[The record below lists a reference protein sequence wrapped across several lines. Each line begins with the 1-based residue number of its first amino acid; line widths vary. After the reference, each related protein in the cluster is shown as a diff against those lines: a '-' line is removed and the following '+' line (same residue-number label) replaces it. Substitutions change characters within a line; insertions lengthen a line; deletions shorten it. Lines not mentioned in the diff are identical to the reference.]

1 MSGLFMRVDK
11 IDAFPGMATVKEIGG
26 KKGFFPIDSYA
37 LGFSR
42 MVHVAVGSAGDAEVG
57 VPALSDLTISRGA
70 DNASAVLSTLF
81 FAPSDKGK
89 TFEVVETKQKNDGKG
104 LIPVKIITVEEARIS
119 DYAIQPGANTFSI
132 AYTSMSI
139 TYYVES
145 ETGSVAKGDTVKFDL
160 KTGTLVSGNADAM
173 K

>member
-1 MSGLFMRVDK
+1 MSGLFMRVDG
-11 IDAFPGMATVKEIGG
+11 IDSFPGMATVKEINS
-26 KKGFFPIDSYA
+26 KKGFFPVESYS

-42 MVHVAVGSAGDAEVG
+42 SIFVAVGSSGNAEVG
-57 VPALSDLTISRGA
+57 VPALSDLSVSKQA

-89 TFEVVETKQKNDGKG
+89 TFEIIETKQKNDGKG
-104 LIPVKIITVEEARIS
+104 LIPVKVITVEEARLS
-119 DYAIQPGANTFSI
+119 SYQVVPGMNEMSI
-132 AYTSMSI
+132 AYTSIAI

-145 ETGSVAKGDTVKFDL
+145 ETGEVSKGDTVKFDL
-160 KTGTLVSGNADAM
+160 ATGTLVSGNAAAM